1 MPQDASAARKAA
13 TYHARLPG
21 GASAA
26 AEVRSVRAAR
36 AGTRMQD
43 LFVSSHLRSFSGL
56 LWLRLCATTTTKYLE
71 EDQSMLGPV
80 S

>member
-1 MPQDASAARKAA
+1 MATRMPQDASAARKAA

-26 AEVRSVRAAR
+26 AEVRSVRAASWDAH
-36 AGTRMQD
+36 AGLVCVQP
-43 LFVSSHLRSFSGL
+43 SFCVRSGL

-71 EDQSMLGPV
+71 EDQSM
-80 S
+80 